1 MMRRLRF
8 ALALALATVSVGCD
22 RARAPEATADA
33 SQSASASAVPAAAAT
48 PSPVA
53 SSAIDPAR
61 VRETKSVV
69 VDGVTETWRL
79 VWGSAPKPAC
89 VDATWSSCDC
99 QAFAFAETGP
109 LSLVRSRPGQ
119 PDETLDL
126 GEIEG
131 HGTLPRIRKTAPLPT
146 DKGKQPTAAELGAR
160 PASEVMK
167 LADFDGDG
175 RASEFVYVESDR
187 KGIDKCGKVRAV
199 VIGVSKSNPKLHV
212 FRFRVVENGKTLEN
226 PLHLDLADWEEL
238 RTKKKLAS
246 ASWGCDHGATSHP
259 VSTIAPSAPSA
270 PGAVEF
276 VDTTK
281 DEPCN

>member
-1 MMRRLRF
+1 MMQRLC
-8 ALALALATVSVGCD
+8 LALALAAVSVGCT
-22 RARAPEATADA
+22 RASAPEAKGDA
-33 SQSASASAVPAAAAT
+33 KPSAESPPSASAAPSAPAG
-48 PSPVA
+48 
-53 SSAIDPAR
+53 IDPAR

-79 VWGSAPKPAC
+79 VWGSAPKITCA
-89 VDATWSSCDC
+89 DATWSSCDC

-131 HGTLPRIRKTAPLPT
+131 HGTLPRIRKTTPLPT
-146 DKGKQPTAAELGAR
+146 DKGKQPPEAELGAR
-160 PASEVMK
+160 PVAEVMK

-175 RASEFVYVESDR
+175 RATEFVYVKSDR

-199 VIGVSKSNPKLHV
+199 VIGVSKADPKLHV
-212 FRFRVVENGKTLEN
+212 FRYSAVEDGKRLVN
-226 PLHLDLADWEEL
+226 PLHLDVADWEEL

-259 VSTIAPSAPSA
+259 VSTIAPFTPSA